1 MRPTKFLGRAAGKDR
16 GTLMPERGPPR
27 GSRLK
32 TQRAGQLKLRR
43 VSLII
48 VHGRE
53 AIVSRGHGPGKEFL
67 LITGSYL
74 Q

>member
-1 MRPTKFLGRAAGKDR
+1 MQATKFHERIAGKDR
-16 GTLMPERGPPR
+16 GTLMLRRGSFR

-32 TQRAGQLKLRR
+32 TQRAEPLKLRR

-53 AIVSRGHGPGKEFL
+53 AIVSRDHEPGKEFL
-67 LITGSYL
+67 LITESYL